1 MKKVSSIVLIVIAA
15 LAVLIA
21 VGVAAA
27 RLIGDNNEESLPQ
40 GDVSQTV
47 MSTTAPTTTAP
58 VTTEPETTAPITIK
72 QTEKKTTESTTAAT
86 TAPKNTDKDGEESLD
101 FTLIDILPLSL
112 ASGSWDVKHCQ
123 GMAID
128 TYKGYVYYS
137 YTNSFV
143 KCDLEGNVIGTITGI
158 KGHLGDICYNKE
170 DGRVYASYNP
180 SGKKALYTAIIDVDN
195 LNGINLDALECNL
208 IRTVHLKEVWKDYS
222 TNVTFTET
230 QMVEVSSAN
239 SIDTVEKVVSEKIY
253 KRKYGVTGTDA
264 VTFGPSFSTGKG
276 NYFTVSCGV
285 TPNTERTDNDYQ
297 ILIQYDVNGWWDTW
311 AKPLSFD
318 SFHHSGPE
326 GHNGKYFI
334 YTGSTTYGVQTMTY
348 FREMNL
354 WILNVYTT
362 KKTGFVNYN
371 MFIVDGDVQPRREY
385 LIGQPKDDEQY
396 VLSLYQDGEYDK
408 KTGIYGWHVS
418 KGNKGIEYIS
428 DGLFYIIHPFKTW
441 YKTQTAVA
449 YLYVWDA
456 SGEEPFTLAAG
467 IGNNYEIGE
476 KKPYIPPPTTTRPTT
491 TAAPTTTAKPAINIE
506 DIFSIFS

>member
-1 MKKVSSIVLIVIAA
+1 MKKVRNI
-15 LAVLIA
+15 VLIA
-21 VGVAAA
+21 VAVVAVLVAAGFTA
-27 RLIGDNNEESLPQ
+27 VRLSGNNQPAPSS
-40 GDVSQTV
+40 SQTAV
-47 MSTTAPTTTAP
+47 SETSEITTTAPTTTAP
-58 VTTEPETTAPITIK
+58 TTTEPETTAPITIR
-72 QTEKKTTESTTAAT
+72 QTKKKPEKSTTAAEIVSET
-86 TAPKNTDKDGEESLD
+86 SSMEGEEGFN

-128 TYKGYVYYS
+128 FNKGFVYYS

-143 KCDLEGNVIGTITGI
+143 KCDLEGNVIGIITGI
-158 KGHLGDICYNKE
+158 RGHLGDICYNKD
-170 DGRVYASYNP
+170 DGKVYASYNP

-195 LNGINLDALECNL
+195 LNGIGLDAVKCKL
-208 IRTVHLKEVWKDYS
+208 IRTVHLKEVYKDYS
-222 TNVTFTET
+222 TNVTFMGDAFTADGEIIP
-230 QMVEVSSAN
+230 EKD
-239 SIDTVEKVVSEKIY
+239 IKKTVY

-276 NYFTVSCGV
+276 NYFTVSCGI

-297 ILIQYDVNGWWDTW
+297 ILIQYDVSGWWDTW
-311 AKPLSFD
+311 AKPLDFN
-318 SFHHSGPE
+318 SFHHNGPE

-348 FREMNL
+348 FRELNV

-362 KKTGFVNYN
+362 KKTSFVNYN
-371 MFIVDGDVQPRREY
+371 MFIVDGDVAPRKEY
-385 LIGQPKDDEQY
+385 LLGQPKDDEQY

-449 YLYVWDA
+449 YLYVWDP
-456 SGEEPFTLAAG
+456 SDGEPFRLAAG
-467 IGNNYEIGE
+467 VGNDYAIGE
-476 KKPYIPPPTTTRPTT
+476 KKPYIPPPTTARPTT
-491 TAAPTTTAKPAINIE
+491 TAPPTTAKPAINIE